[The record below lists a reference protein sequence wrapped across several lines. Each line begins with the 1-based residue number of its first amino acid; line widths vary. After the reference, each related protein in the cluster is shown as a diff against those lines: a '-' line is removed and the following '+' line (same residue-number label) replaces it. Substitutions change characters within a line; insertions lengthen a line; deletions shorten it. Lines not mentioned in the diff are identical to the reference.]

1 MTEEETIMKKL
12 LTFLLGITLSLSII
26 GCSTQAPLTTEEGLE
41 LSSVDEETIAL
52 QAVSSS
58 MLLSYSSNPVS
69 EISMP
74 AESDILGEDE
84 VDNIDYYVEMVE
96 AFLGNDQLT
105 VESQTSDLAEYDFMV
120 VYTTYNLQQEAVE
133 YKLYYNVFSLIDEE
147 ETTTEEVTTEE
158 VVTEAPTTEVVTEE
172 PTTEVVTEEPT
183 TEVVTEAP
191 TTEVVTEEPTTEVVT
206 DAPTTEAVTDAPT
219 TEVVTEEPTTEAV
232 TEAPTTEVVTEAPTT
247 EAVTEEPTT
256 ATELAFNDQR
266 DPSEFNFRDEDDAY
280 VVQGVEG
287 LLIIGDVTYEIEGKV
302 LEVEGR
308 QILRLRSYID
318 ENNLVLVNYQTDDR
332 EVDKEKFFFQVVE
345 DGQVVSR
352 SRVMLFENDQIQHV
366 QLEFI
371 NGDDY
376 ERYQFHMRTEGDV
389 TYIHIDYV
397 IDTEALEDNGH
408 IRLTKTVDS
417 ETGEATYSYTVA
429 SERGQGRDGGQFN
442 KEHHGRQDDEHRP
455 PQGTEV

>member
-172 PTTEVVTEEPT
+172 PTTE
-183 TEVVTEAP
+183 A
-191 TTEVVTEEPTTEVVT
+191 VT

-417 ETGEATYSYTVA
+417 ETGEATYSYSVA